1 MLSVRKR
8 GLVYWL
14 EARPAGVRTQV
25 SLGTRN
31 HDNAV
36 LFARAIERALVE
48 GNMSEEWPR
57 LRNLL
62 PVSAFEK
69 LAALV
74 GYVEQPKRRPPQWEE
89 LRAALAAECQRRIG
103 LGKLQQSTWERYQHT
118 ISEFTLFAEQRQI
131 SELVEITRPLLEEF
145 KAWRLGRIREKKFS
159 RGARSI
165 ALDAAILHRVFS
177 YAIELEMLQ
186 RNPVRLEGR
195 PGDDPECGA
204 QPFKAEELVRLREQ
218 AGADLLIFLVLRW
231 TGLRGSDVVRLQWA
245 EVDLQSRTITR
256 LTLKRKKRVVIPMH
270 LELCFALESE
280 SQQHSPAPEDL
291 VLLNPGTGA
300 PLTRPRLYE
309 RIRALG
315 KRAKVADAHPHRF
328 RDTFCVDMLAR
339 GVNPYNVAQL
349 VGITMEM
356 LERHY
361 APFIPELRERVRAAL
376 ENGQGLEVLTPFASE
391 RPVKTERNFQ

>member
-1 MLSVRKR
+1 MGRVAR
-8 GLVYWL
+8 GVGCRMP
-14 EARPAGVRTQV
+14 ASHRPRQA
-25 SLGTRN
+25 S
-31 HDNAV
+31 
-36 LFARAIERALVE
+36 
-48 GNMSEEWPR
+48 
-57 LRNLL
+57 
-62 PVSAFEK
+62 
-69 LAALV
+69 
-74 GYVEQPKRRPPQWEE
+74 
-89 LRAALAAECQRRIG
+89 
-103 LGKLQQSTWERYQHT
+103 QSTWKRYQHT

-131 SELVEITRPLLEEF
+131 SELVEITRPLVEEF
-145 KAWRLGRIREKKFS
+145 KVWRLGRIREKKFS

-177 YAIELEMLQ
+177 YAIELEMIQ

-204 QPFKAEELVRLREQ
+204 QPFKAGELVRLREY
-218 AGADLLIFLVLRW
+218 AGADLLIFLVLRVDRSAR
-231 TGLRGSDVVRLQWA
+231 LRCGSAAVGR
-245 EVDLQSRTITR
+245 SRPAVGRGFTR

-270 LELCFALESE
+270 LELRFALESE
-280 SQQHSPAPEDL
+280 SQQRSPAPEDL

-339 GVNPYNVAQL
+339 GVNPYSVARIM
-349 VGITMEM
+349 GITVEM

-361 APFIPELRERVRAAL
+361 ASFIPELRERVRVAL
-376 ENGQGLEVLTPFASE
+376 ASCQGLEIVSPASE
-391 RPVKTERNFQ
+391 RPVGERPAKRANVE